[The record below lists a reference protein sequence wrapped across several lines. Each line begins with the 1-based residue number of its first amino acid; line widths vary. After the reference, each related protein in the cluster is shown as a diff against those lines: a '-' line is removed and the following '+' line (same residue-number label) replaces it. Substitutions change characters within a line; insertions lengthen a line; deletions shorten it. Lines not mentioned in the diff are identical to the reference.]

1 MTLIQFKGE
10 NVKTKNI
17 IKVLEGIKLSGLMP
31 TTNYMSYWDNTLDES
46 CPSVEFACRDGSF
59 CNIVL
64 RRRHTGVSICDSQSE
79 DSSMATERER
89 KTVRKRAAP
98 NRLIENND
106 EETGNVLCHLCLVDV
121 VSGFRILDCGP

>member
-17 IKVLEGIKLSGLMP
+17 IKVLEGLKLSGLMS
-31 TTNYMSYWDNTLDES
+31 TANYMSYWDNTLDES

-64 RRRHTGVSICDSQSE
+64 TRRHTGVSICDSQSE

-106 EETGNVLCHLCLVDV
+106 EETGNVLWHLCFDV
-121 VSGFRILDCGP
+121 VIV